1 MTTYIA
7 LLRAVNLGP
16 HNKIG
21 MSDLRELLTGLGM
34 QGVQTL
40 LQSGNAVF
48 QSDARTTAPL
58 ERLIEGAAAKQLHV
72 ETDVMIRSHKEWKGI
87 IASNPFRKE
96 AKQDPSHLL
105 VLPLKGSP
113 DRGAAGALQAA
124 IIGHEVVRVDGR
136 CAYIVYPD
144 GIGRSKLTSAL
155 IEKKLGTRGTARN
168 WNTVLKL
175 DALAD
180 SMP

>member
-1 MTTYIA
+1 MTIYIA

-16 HNKIG
+16 HNKVG
-21 MSDLRELLTGLGM
+21 MSDLRALLTVLGM
-34 QGVQTL
+34 QDVQTL

-48 QSDARTTAPL
+48 QSPARTGAQL
-58 ERLIEGAAAKQLHV
+58 ERQIESAAATRLRLQ
-72 ETDVMIRSHKEWKGI
+72 TDVMVRSHNEWKGI
-87 IASNPFRKE
+87 IAANPFRKE
-96 AKQDPSHLL
+96 AKQDPSHL
-105 VLPLKGSP
+105 VVVPLKESP
-113 DRGAAGALQAA
+113 ARGAAAALEDA
-124 IIGHEVVRVDGR
+124 ISGREVVRVDGR

-155 IEKKLGTRGTARN
+155 LEKKLGTRGTARN

-180 SMP
+180 SMR

>member
-7 LLRAVNLGP
+7 LLRAVNVGP

-21 MSDLRELLTGLGM
+21 MSDLRQLLTGLGM
-34 QGVQTL
+34 YAVQTL

-48 QSDARTTAPL
+48 QSDARSVSQL
-58 ERLIEGAAAKQLHV
+58 ERLIEGAMARQLHL
-72 ETDVMIRSHKEWKGI
+72 ETNAMVRSHKEWKGI
-87 IASNPFRKE
+87 ITGNPFPKE
-96 AKQDPSHLL
+96 AKLDPSHLL
-105 VLPLKGSP
+105 VLPLKEAP
-113 DRGAAGALQAA
+113 ARGAADALQAA
-124 IIGHEVVRVDGR
+124 IIDREVVRIDGR

-155 IEKKLGTRGTARN
+155 IEKKLGTRGTGRN